1 MGIVIRQSAKAS
13 IVTYLGTAIG
23 TFNVIFLYNQFL
35 SQAQVGLIAGAL
47 VSIPLIFASFTQLG
61 IPHIAVRFFPHFDD
75 PAKGHNGFFGF
86 LMIAPLLG
94 LSLFVIG
101 YLSLHEVFN
110 QIYSENSPLLPTYF
124 YYMIPLTASYLY
136 MTVLEAYAR
145 VHLRI
150 VVPAIIRELF
160 LRISNGLLILSFG
173 MGYIDFHQLI
183 QCITLSY
190 LVAVFGFL
198 VYIKQLKRF
207 YTRLDFSFLRQPIFK
222 EMLGYGGW
230 VLLAGASFTLI
241 QHIEKL
247 MLPAYAGGLSTTAI
261 FDINSRMGLMIA
273 IPRNVIAA
281 ISTPLL
287 AQAWKRN
294 DISQIEDIY
303 KRSSLNLLIVGCFLF
318 LLIWCNLDFIY
329 QIIPRHEVY
338 ETGKWVVLMVGISKI
353 IDMGT
358 GLNSEILI
366 NSKFYRYDLLFY
378 IVLAVSVVVGNLIF
392 IPLYS
397 YNGAALAALMA
408 LALYNTIKFLFIW
421 KKMGF
426 QPFEKRTIL
435 ILAVSLGIFILVS
448 QIPILT
454 GTQWIAW
461 AMNIGIRTIAIS
473 GLFLLAGWQFNL
485 SPDLEELIHNYRK
498 K

>member
-1 MGIVIRQSAKAS
+1 
-13 IVTYLGTAIG
+13 
-23 TFNVIFLYNQFL
+23 
-35 SQAQVGLIAGAL
+35 
-47 VSIPLIFASFTQLG
+47 
-61 IPHIAVRFFPHFDD
+61 
-75 PAKGHNGFFGF
+75 
-86 LMIAPLLG
+86 
-94 LSLFVIG
+94 
-101 YLSLHEVFN
+101 
-110 QIYSENSPLLPTYF
+110 
-124 YYMIPLTASYLY
+124 
-136 MTVLEAYAR
+136 
-145 VHLRI
+145 
-150 VVPAIIRELF
+150 
-160 LRISNGLLILSFG
+160 
-173 MGYIDFHQLI
+173 
-183 QCITLSY
+183 
-190 LVAVFGFL
+190 
-198 VYIKQLKRF
+198 
-207 YTRLDFSFLRQPIFK
+207 
-222 EMLGYGGW
+222 MLGYGGW

-247 MLPAYAGGLSTTAI
+247 MLPAYTGGLSTTAI

-397 YNGAALAALMA
+397 YNGAALAALIA

-435 ILAVSLGIFILVS
+435 IIAVSLVIFILVS

-485 SPDLEELIHNYRK
+485 SPDLEILINNYRK

>member
-1 MGIVIRQSAKAS
+1 
-13 IVTYLGTAIG
+13 
-23 TFNVIFLYNQFL
+23 
-35 SQAQVGLIAGAL
+35 
-47 VSIPLIFASFTQLG
+47 
-61 IPHIAVRFFPHFDD
+61 
-75 PAKGHNGFFGF
+75 
-86 LMIAPLLG
+86 
-94 LSLFVIG
+94 
-101 YLSLHEVFN
+101 
-110 QIYSENSPLLPTYF
+110 
-124 YYMIPLTASYLY
+124 
-136 MTVLEAYAR
+136 
-145 VHLRI
+145 
-150 VVPAIIRELF
+150 
-160 LRISNGLLILSFG
+160 
-173 MGYIDFHQLI
+173 
-183 QCITLSY
+183 
-190 LVAVFGFL
+190 
-198 VYIKQLKRF
+198 
-207 YTRLDFSFLRQPIFK
+207 
-222 EMLGYGGW
+222 
-230 VLLAGASFTLI
+230 
-241 QHIEKL
+241 
-247 MLPAYAGGLSTTAI
+247 
-261 FDINSRMGLMIA
+261 
-273 IPRNVIAA
+273 
-281 ISTPLL
+281 
-287 AQAWKRN
+287 
-294 DISQIEDIY
+294 
-303 KRSSLNLLIVGCFLF
+303 
-318 LLIWCNLDFIY
+318 
-329 QIIPRHEVY
+329 VY

-397 YNGAALAALMA
+397 YNGAALAALIA

-435 ILAVSLGIFILVS
+435 ILAVSLVIFILVS